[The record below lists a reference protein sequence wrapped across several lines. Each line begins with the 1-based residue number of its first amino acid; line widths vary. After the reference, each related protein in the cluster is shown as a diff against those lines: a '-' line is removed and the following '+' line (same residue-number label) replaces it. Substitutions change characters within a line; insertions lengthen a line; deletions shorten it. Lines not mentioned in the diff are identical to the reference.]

1 MIHKR
6 LAREECAKDDVLR
19 HESRQDPETTD
30 DYIKGPDKFPLG
42 PNRYG
47 YLPIAIQKFLNT
59 NNKKCQISI
68 TNTNLKKNHPCIL
81 RHGVE
86 INKLQSFVACIA
98 DVMVD
103 DTKKSTQTIVEMK
116 ETLIKSLSIDRFMTL
131 QNGNLIEIFDSNKD
145 VNLDKYVDSKIY
157 QATDKNDPAQMT
169 LLRQVVR
176 SYENY
181 ISFLRDNN
189 VKIDYQYLWDLIC
202 QPNPKLFKNG
212 LNMAIIELKDDDIT
226 DNIQVLCPSNHYAS
240 TFFDVNRKTIILMKI
255 GNYFEPIYSFEDT
268 GDDYRITR
276 RFSLKDKHSH
286 HLLPN
291 IKKTL
296 ELIKTSMENKCSAFP
311 SMTPTVYKFGTNI
324 VLERLVHFLNL
335 KNFTIETQIM
345 NYNGRV
351 IGVIASK
358 DSLQGVIPCFPSA
371 PMMDLT
377 PDYTWMDDSIW
388 STYEKTLEFLNY
400 VHRTFGGRVPCKP
413 VAKILEDGLIVG
425 ILTQTNQ
432 FVALSEPA
440 QDIREDEMKSIQSSN
455 YAIAD
460 KQSITSKKVDTNR
473 IEYIHKIRLESGFFN
488 VFRNTL
494 RILLGQFKYRKT
506 RERIEETI
514 ADDTIP
520 YLTKLKTIDNLIR
533 VLMKNMVSFSEY
545 SPEILSEIKDIT
557 NCYNTGS
564 ECSAKKFCLSGD
576 EGECALIIPKT
587 NLINGQDN
595 EKVYF
600 GRMADEVIRYN
611 RIKSF
616 IFQPESFLAFSDLK
630 YNLRENEIILL
641 QSLLTQ
647 DYFENL
653 VPASLNNYIKYNTYD
668 TAQPLDTQ
676 RYSDKITMRP
686 EGERKLTDCPIGKPK
701 LVSASSQWSSVFP
714 VGSMEL
720 SFSTDPIICTFSLI
734 LTLIQQNFPDSKITN
749 MELKEILLDEY
760 NKLYSE
766 NKAAILKILN
776 AEGKKNRS
784 NQVLIGQMTMD
795 NMIMSSDY
803 YMTNLDI
810 WILAVRFNLPVVLF
824 SSTKLIENGLKI
836 LVANSDDTNA
846 YYFIKSPGIRT
857 DSIPKYRLV
866 VDSEGKSKIHLSD
879 INQSKQD
886 EIRNGIKDNI
896 LMDYIHNFSLSN
908 IKKPKKMK
916 MKLIQN

>member
-1 MIHKR
+1 
-6 LAREECAKDDVLR
+6 
-19 HESRQDPETTD
+19 
-30 DYIKGPDKFPLG
+30 
-42 PNRYG
+42 
-47 YLPIAIQKFLNT
+47 
-59 NNKKCQISI
+59 
-68 TNTNLKKNHPCIL
+68 
-81 RHGVE
+81 
-86 INKLQSFVACIA
+86 
-98 DVMVD
+98 
-103 DTKKSTQTIVEMK
+103 
-116 ETLIKSLSIDRFMTL
+116 
-131 QNGNLIEIFDSNKD
+131 
-145 VNLDKYVDSKIY
+145 
-157 QATDKNDPAQMT
+157 
-169 LLRQVVR
+169 
-176 SYENY
+176 
-181 ISFLRDNN
+181 
-189 VKIDYQYLWDLIC
+189 
-202 QPNPKLFKNG
+202 
-212 LNMAIIELKDDDIT
+212 
-226 DNIQVLCPSNHYAS
+226 
-240 TFFDVNRKTIILMKI
+240 
-255 GNYFEPIYSFEDT
+255 
-268 GDDYRITR
+268 
-276 RFSLKDKHSH
+276 
-286 HLLPN
+286 
-291 IKKTL
+291 
-296 ELIKTSMENKCSAFP
+296 
-311 SMTPTVYKFGTNI
+311 
-324 VLERLVHFLNL
+324 
-335 KNFTIETQIM
+335 
-345 NYNGRV
+345 
-351 IGVIASK
+351 
-358 DSLQGVIPCFPSA
+358 
-371 PMMDLT
+371 
-377 PDYTWMDDSIW
+377 
-388 STYEKTLEFLNY
+388 
-400 VHRTFGGRVPCKP
+400 
-413 VAKILEDGLIVG
+413 
-425 ILTQTNQ
+425 
-432 FVALSEPA
+432 
-440 QDIREDEMKSIQSSN
+440 
-455 YAIAD
+455 
-460 KQSITSKKVDTNR
+460 
-473 IEYIHKIRLESGFFN
+473 
-488 VFRNTL
+488 
-494 RILLGQFKYRKT
+494 
-506 RERIEETI
+506 
-514 ADDTIP
+514 
-520 YLTKLKTIDNLIR
+520 
-533 VLMKNMVSFSEY
+533 MKNMVSFSEY

-564 ECSAKKFCLSGD
+564 ECSTKKFCLSGD

-630 YNLRENEIILL
+630 YNLREDEIILL

-653 VPASLNNYIKYNTYD
+653 VPASLNTYIKYNTYD

-734 LTLIQQNFPDSKITN
+734 LTLIQQNFPDNKITN